1 MDDILSWLVDEN
13 DRLARAEADRRDKLL
28 ADVHRGFDEAKTNIT
43 LLLRRKIVCSS
54 EDESISNPP
63 VADRRPPKRK
73 SPLELELEPEP
84 SRKSPPEQLAK
95 RKSEDDEKANESEH
109 EFEYDSNSLG
119 NAPELLPYGRK
130 SPPEEIVGVQENK
143 RGPSKSNRRRNE
155 KRAEKRA
162 RCHLKSS
169 NESEE
174 SEPES
179 DPESEPES
187 EPTKSSNYE
196 SSEDDIQY
204 NARGHVV
211 WIQKW
216 DDIITEGRSQATPI
230 PFREIKLQLP
240 DAITA
245 IMAKNRYT
253 RLQDMEKPIVQ
264 NATIESLQETR
275 QLRIQVSE
283 EKTMTSRG
291 SNIIKPFVY
300 GKSDPLPGYTID
312 QKHQVI
318 VDKLEESFRKMKERT
333 TVKTLT
339 LYIETE
345 DELEAALPGSTF
357 DRTRSI
363 VVPPKTK
370 GHSVPMILELR
381 PSGVP
386 AIGKSAA
393 VNEALLAAKC
403 LGCDFGA
410 DTRVIDLGKSEEVR
424 KYYPG
429 FKLKDYETVILT
441 SRGEAILASVARADR
456 RGGSG
461 TGEYYVKKGDILIK
475 TFMAVEGRLVDPYY
489 TFVIGTAAMLMNVLM
504 LVAFTGLTKE
514 ANMHTD
520 HINGNTLDNR
530 LENLRPVTL
539 AVNNANRDFV
549 DYRQMLANHTD
560 RSNIG

>member
-240 DAITA
+240 DAITLQ
-245 IMAKNRYT
+245 MAQNRYK
-253 RLQDMEKPIVQ
+253 RLQAMEKPIVQ
-264 NATIESLQETR
+264 KATIESLQEAR
-275 QLRIQVSE
+275 QLRIQESKEKMKKSRVSN
-283 EKTMTSRG
+283 MT
-291 SNIIKPFVY
+291 IKQFVY
-300 GKSDPLPGYTID
+300 GKSELPPGYTINK
-312 QKHQVI
+312 KHQKTVDNLGESFRTMKDNTNETTLTRYI
-318 VDKLEESFRKMKERT
+318 DAEDKLEDA
-333 TVKTLT
+333 V
-339 LYIETE
+339 
-345 DELEAALPGSTF
+345 PGSTF
-357 DRTRSI
+357 DRTRKI
-363 VVPPKTK
+363 FVPP
-370 GHSVPMILELR
+370 
-381 PSGVP
+381 
-386 AIGKSAA
+386 
-393 VNEALLAAKC
+393 
-403 LGCDFGA
+403 
-410 DTRVIDLGKSEEVR
+410 
-424 KYYPG
+424 
-429 FKLKDYETVILT
+429 
-441 SRGEAILASVARADR
+441 
-456 RGGSG
+456 
-461 TGEYYVKKGDILIK
+461 
-475 TFMAVEGRLVDPYY
+475 
-489 TFVIGTAAMLMNVLM
+489 
-504 LVAFTGLTKE
+504 
-514 ANMHTD
+514 
-520 HINGNTLDNR
+520 NT
-530 LENLRPVTL
+530 
-539 AVNNANRDFV
+539 
-549 DYRQMLANHTD
+549 
-560 RSNIG
+560 